1 MSPRFTKPE
10 GNPETAL
17 MAVVGG
23 TIRDD
28 AHKNV
33 RQVEWARSVHFCG
46 VTMSLFLLHQ
56 NVRTMSRPPDFRLTI
71 HL

>member
-1 MSPRFTKPE
+1 
-10 GNPETAL
+10 